1 MLQSPGLSAKP
12 GKNWRRSLA
21 AAKRETSTANTL
33 LATSRLSMMP
43 SSGTLRTRSSFYVVP
58 FKPSTVV
65 GATEP
70 AQMSTL
76 DTDLVEEVEEVEES
90 GVSQVDQVLTRS
102 LAEVELEPKS
112 KSAEDQLL
120 AVCTGGKVVT
130 FEEVYTKEVMEGAV
144 KVGEG
149 AFGEVFTV
157 GHKEGASVLKI
168 IPFGGDVDIN
178 DEKQTTVE
186 DIISEV

>member
-1 MLQSPGLSAKP
+1 M
-12 GKNWRRSLA
+12 
-21 AAKRETSTANTL
+21 
-33 LATSRLSMMP
+33 
-43 SSGTLRTRSSFYVVP
+43 
-58 FKPSTVV
+58 
-65 GATEP
+65 
-70 AQMSTL
+70 
-76 DTDLVEEVEEVEES
+76 
-90 GVSQVDQVLTRS
+90 
-102 LAEVELEPKS
+102 EPKS

-157 GHKEGASVLKI
+157 GRKEGASVLKI
-168 IPFGGDVDIN
+168 IPFGGDIDIN

>member
-21 AAKRETSTANTL
+21 AAKRETSMANPL

-58 FKPSTVV
+58 VKPSTLAE
-65 GATEP
+65 ATEP
-70 AQMSTL
+70 DQMSTL

-90 GVSQVDQVLTRS
+90 VSQADHALTRS
-102 LAEVELEPKS
+102 LADVELEPKS

-157 GHKEGASVLKI
+157 GRKEGASVLKI

>member
-1 MLQSPGLSAKP
+1 M
-12 GKNWRRSLA
+12 
-21 AAKRETSTANTL
+21 ANTL
-33 LATSRLSMMP
+33 LATSCLSMMP

-58 FKPSTVV
+58 VKPSTMVE
-65 GATEP
+65 ATEP

-76 DTDLVEEVEEVEES
+76 ETDLVEVVEEVEES
-90 GVSQVDQVLTRS
+90 GVAQADHALTRS

-157 GHKEGASVLKI
+157 GRKEGASVLKI
-168 IPFGGDVDIN
+168 IPFGGDIDIN

>member
-21 AAKRETSTANTL
+21 AAKRETSMANTL

-43 SSGTLRTRSSFYVVP
+43 PSGTLRTRSSFYVVP
-58 FKPSTVV
+58 VKPSTLE
-65 GATEP
+65 ATEP

-76 DTDLVEEVEEVEES
+76 GTDLVEEVEEVEES
-90 GVSQVDQVLTRS
+90 VSQADHALTRS
-102 LAEVELEPKS
+102 LADVELEPKS

-157 GHKEGASVLKI
+157 GRKEGASVLKI